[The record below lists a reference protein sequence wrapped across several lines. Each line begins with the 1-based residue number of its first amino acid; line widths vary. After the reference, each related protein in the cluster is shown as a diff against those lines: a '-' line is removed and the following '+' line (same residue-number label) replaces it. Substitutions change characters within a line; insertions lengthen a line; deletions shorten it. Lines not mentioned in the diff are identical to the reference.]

1 MQVPELTDD
10 AVVELAREGG
20 VAYIP
25 HLSGLRRIALST
37 LNSAQ
42 RQRVVN
48 ILEQAIPRERR
59 PASGRHPAA
68 ATSAIFASR

>member
-25 HLSGLRRIALST
+25 ISAGYGESRSRRLTAR
-37 LNSAQ
+37 SA
-42 RQRVVN
+42 
-48 ILEQAIPRERR
+48 
-59 PASGRHPAA
+59 
-68 ATSAIFASR
+68 SAW